1 MRIDIGF
8 VAEVAWMPRVY
19 DTRLR
24 DHFEDGEQVS
34 LEAIGE
40 VVEDYCSEA
49 DVTDEQ
55 RRLAGEFYAGCNR
68 LRQRHGWDQSSAATL
83 VYGAGQ

>member
-1 MRIDIGF
+1 MKVDIGC
-8 VAEVAWMPRVY
+8 VAEVAWMPRLY

-24 DHFEDGEQVS
+24 DRFDDGEPVS
-34 LEAIGE
+34 LETVEE
-40 VVEDYCSEA
+40 VVEDYCGEA